1 MLSVILTNDD
11 FILTYFICF
20 KDMQP
25 KNFFIISWHFP
36 KPETNKKMQT
46 IIDKINLF
54 MLTLPMHHIPPIIM
68 EVQIKMSY
76 NFSHIRLD
84 SWNFDLDSFNTIL
97 VGASVGGTILDSVLS
112 ISSKVTRPLDP
123 IIPLIGANS
132 RESVALIPRKM
143 FPAILLNSKI
153 WKYLNH

>member
-1 MLSVILTNDD
+1 
-11 FILTYFICF
+11 
-20 KDMQP
+20 MQP
-25 KNFFIISWHFP
+25 KNFFIRSWHFL
-36 KPETNKKMQT
+36 KPEINKKMQT

-54 MLTLPMHHIPPIIM
+54 MLTLPMYHIPPVIM

-76 NFSHIRLD
+76 NFSHIRI
-84 SWNFDLDSFNTIL
+84 SWNFDLDNFNTIL

-112 ISSKVTRPLDP
+112 ISSKDTRPLDP
-123 IIPLIGANS
+123 IIPLIGANF